1 MLRSSRLLGAPP
13 ALVLLSPHSHLHPI
27 PVLIHIPISIP
38 VLSPIPL
45 PVAIIFIPITIPSLQ
60 EQAVPS
66 TSRLGMVTQKEACG
80 CSLSKAARK
89 RKLILTH
96 FFWRGLKGP
105 LRKEITWSHIC
116 QQKAC
121 FYIYIFFSCGELV
134 TVVQRLIFPICLI
147 ETEPEINPGRSLV
160 LPLAV
165 LALLDATSAAPLLEA
180 VADCFL
186 LAWSHR
192 IIWAAE
198 TNVLHLHTV
207 SL

>member
-1 MLRSSRLLGAPP
+1 MRLQPFKSSQEKKTHT
-13 ALVLLSPHSHLHPI
+13 HS
-27 PVLIHIPISIP
+27 
-38 VLSPIPL
+38 
-45 PVAIIFIPITIPSLQ
+45 
-60 EQAVPS
+60 
-66 TSRLGMVTQKEACG
+66 
-80 CSLSKAARK
+80 
-89 RKLILTH
+89 

-121 FYIYIFFSCGELV
+121 FYIFFLFFFSCGELV

-198 TNVLHLHTV
+198 TDVLHLHTV